1 MPRHADQIMHS
12 SKFPNWRTP
21 KALFDRL
28 HQEFRFDLDAA
39 ADAASALCPRWLGPG
54 SPINEDGLDGAWPS
68 SSAVFLNPPYSRE
81 EGMDLDAWVI
91 ECYLQSHDLDLTIV
105 AVLPYAPQTVY
116 FRQCVMGWGSGNDAT
131 KGDGATWS
139 GHAAREIRLIPH
151 RVNFE
156 LSPEDFAAYNQQR
169 VADGKPPLTKLPS
182 AGVNTCIVIW
192 DPGRGIVG
200 PWQPQIRYWSYR

>member
-21 KALFDRL
+21 KALFYQL
-28 HQEFRFDLDAA
+28 NLEFDFYLDAA
-39 ADAASALCPRWLGPG
+39 ADVASALCAAWLGPG
-54 SPINEDGLDGAWPS
+54 SRWGEDALALRWAALSAGR
-68 SSAVFLNPPYSRE
+68 AVFLNPPYSRE
-81 EGMDLDAWVI
+81 EGMGIDPWV
-91 ECYLQSHDLDLTIV
+91 ETCWKQSLEDHITIV

-116 FRQCVMGWGSGNDAT
+116 FRQWVMGWQPKSG
-131 KGDGATWS
+131 WS

-156 LSPEDFAAYNQQR
+156 LSPEDFAAYNAQR
-169 VADGKPPLTKLPS
+169 VADGKPPLAKLPS

-192 DPGRGIVG
+192 DPARGIVG
-200 PWQPQIRYWSYR
+200 PWQPHTRYWSYR